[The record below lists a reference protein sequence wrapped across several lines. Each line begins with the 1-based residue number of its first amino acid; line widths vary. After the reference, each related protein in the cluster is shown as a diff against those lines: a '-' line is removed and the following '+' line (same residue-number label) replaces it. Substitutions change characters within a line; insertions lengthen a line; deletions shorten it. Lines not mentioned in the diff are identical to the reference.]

1 MKSIKQCNINEIN
14 KNTNE
19 NMYINGNLALNFEEK
34 TEYEEPKIKRLVIK
48 QSPKKFLWDA
58 GKGVMKK
65 TKEMDAKP

>member
-34 TEYEEPKIKRLVIK
+34 TEYEEPKINRLVIK
-48 QSPKKFLWDA
+48 QSPKKVFMGCWQGCNEENEGD
-58 GKGVMKK
+58 GC
-65 TKEMDAKP
+65 